1 MSRFYLS
8 FSGEA
13 KYVAVKDV
21 GDKKVLEFQV
31 AKKNYSK
38 EKLSKEDEQWTNLR
52 VTLFGASQ
60 FDIDRV
66 KDGVFVSGG
75 GEFSARSYVDKA
87 GVKKQS
93 LDCRVQAFGLDA
105 AYIGREQGQTA
116 EAAQAN
122 PRTVPD
128 ASACGAG
135 GNAEPPFKSDLG
147 ADAWG

>member
-1 MSRFYLS
+1 MT

-13 KYVAVKDV
+13 KYVTVKDV

-52 VTLFGASQ
+52 ITFFGASQ
-60 FDIDRV
+60 VDIERV

-75 GEFSARSYVDKA
+75 GDFSVRSYVDKA
-87 GVKKQS
+87 GVKKHS
-93 LDCRVQAFGLDA
+93 NDVRVSAFGLDT
-105 AYIGREQGQTA
+105 AYVGREQ
-116 EAAQAN
+116 
-122 PRTVPD
+122 
-128 ASACGAG
+128 
-135 GNAEPPFKSDLG
+135 AEPAPAKVSHRNVPTKAAAAEEDIPFAGYLG